1 MENIKCKE
9 CDKAFKSVDSVR
21 RHRSQKHSIS
31 AEQTYVDYV
40 LNSEY
45 PTCKCGCGE
54 KPNFLS
60 ISKGYVDYILG
71 HASRVNNNWGH
82 NPEAIR
88 KSHDTQK
95 KMYESGTL
103 TIWNKGL
110 DVSDPRVKDNVDKML
125 ANPNRCKNISK
136 GLSGVEKSDDHKEKL
151 SITAT
156 ERWSDPKE
164 REKQRYRRLD
174 YFANKMINEKSKLEI
189 KFEGLLLGL
198 GIQYESQYS
207 LKGYL
212 YDIYI
217 PHKKLLIEVDGDWYH
232 FNEAVHKKPLSPIQ
246 INNLKNDE
254 RKNIIAEKEGY
265 KLIRF
270 WENDINNHPENVINT
285 LKAILH

>member
-1 MENIKCKE
+1 MENVKCKE
-9 CDKAFKSVDSVR
+9 CNKTFKSVDSVR
-21 RHRSQKHSIS
+21 RHRVQKHGIS

-40 LNSEY
+40 LGGVY
-45 PTCKCGCGE
+45 PTCKCGCGDR
-54 KPNFLS
+54 PNFLS
-60 ISKGYVDYILG
+60 INKGYVDYILG
-71 HASRVNNNWGH
+71 HASRIDNNWGH
-82 NPEAIR
+82 NQTAIK
-88 KSHDTQK
+88 KSHKTQK
-95 KMYESGTL
+95 KMYESGEL
-103 TIWNKGL
+103 IIWNKGL
-110 DVSDPRVKDNVDKML
+110 DISDHRVKDNIDKML
-125 ANPNRCKNISK
+125 ANPNRGKNISK
-136 GLSGVEKSDDHKEKL
+136 GLSGVEKSDEHKEKL

-156 ERWSDPKE
+156 ERWSNPKE

-174 YFANKMINEKSKLEI
+174 YFANKMFNEKSKLEI

-265 KLIRF
+265 NLIRF
-270 WENDINNHPENVINT
+270 WETDINNHPENVINI
-285 LKAILH
+285 LKGLTK